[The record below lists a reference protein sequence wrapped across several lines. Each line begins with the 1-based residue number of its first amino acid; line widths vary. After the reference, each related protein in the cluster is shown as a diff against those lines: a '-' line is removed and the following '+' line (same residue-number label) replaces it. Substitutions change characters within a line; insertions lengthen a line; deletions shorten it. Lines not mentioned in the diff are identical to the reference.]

1 MKMKKLLTA
10 ILCTLMF
17 MGIMSFNTITVY
29 AVEES
34 EDTKDD
40 GLVLNKTAKYNPET
54 DDYSITLEAYAT
66 GEKITTG
73 VTTDVATD
81 IVLVLDQSG
90 SMDWSLDNGSDVSY
104 SKVNNK
110 DIDIAKS
117 YYIRI
122 KPFWLLDYY
131 EYYEYYEVY
140 YCTECNEWYRTRTH
154 AQHTNSTSYNPSYSS
169 FYQTVL
175 NNNSKITTTTRLS
188 ALKTAVYTFV
198 NNVITSSKGEDLT
211 NPDDDLD
218 HRIAI
223 VGFSSDD
230 ETELMSINGSN
241 SNIPGTN
248 NNQLGVKYSDSLND
262 KNYVNVL
269 NDMTNNESQTLVL
282 SAVDALVANGATN
295 TDDGL
300 QMAYNILSKNNNSD
314 RKKVVILF
322 TDGSPTSGNGFEKS
336 VAENGIKIANNIK
349 TEFGATVYSV
359 GVFSGANADER
370 GKEPDRDLA
379 QGSGDLPAASNWF
392 MQQVSSNDGKPQK
405 PSYYLSAKDTTTLN
419 DIFKQLSEQINGGSR
434 TKLDSNTVIRDI
446 ISPQFQLLENS
457 TTQDVEIKVQKY
469 NQNGTFSDNTEFDTK
484 SIKINIDE
492 NTNTLSVTGFDFSEN
507 WCGIDKNTITNEETA
522 HGNKL
527 IFSFKVRPKDG
538 FLGGNNVYTNTSAK
552 VYKNQEDIDA
562 DSEENPTFIKE
573 FNKPQV
579 NVPIKDISIT
589 PSDKNVYLLGSLTG
603 EQLKE
608 HSIVKCGNVTLD
620 LTNKDNYGLE
630 SWQTDYV
637 NITTT
642 VKDLKGAPVTD
653 RISGLEVDTTY
664 SIEVTI
670 APKYDGIGASGDPV
684 KQQRNFGQGNI
695 NVYKP
700 FVTVSDSIAY
710 YGDTAPTDFSSN
722 RTIVWKHDNNVA
734 DEKNM
739 GNAPDLSLKYDHV
752 GTDVISNGKINT
764 KNDIPVDITSKIG
777 DVDVTKYTIFTHTD
791 CKDITDAVLDN
802 HQFWIHVKTCKLTIR
817 KKGGS
822 VDETYVFK
830 IKKDDSDYTE
840 VSITGN
846 GTVVIDE
853 LPVGKYTV
861 EEDTAWSWRYPNPKI
876 TYSGTNQ
883 SATLSSTKPTDTAS
897 VTNMRESQNWLNGF
911 STVVQNI
918 FGKANN

>member
-122 KPFWLLDYY
+122 KPFWLLD
-131 EYYEYYEVY
+131 YYEYYEVY

>member
-90 SMDWSLDNGSDVSY
+90 SMKWSLDNGSSVDY
-104 SKVNNK
+104 SKVEK
-110 DIDIAKS
+110 ADIDNTKS
-117 YYIRI
+117 YYIYNI
-122 KPFWLLDYY
+122 YTDSF
-131 EYYEYYEVY
+131 YEVY
-140 YCTECNEWYRTRTH
+140 YCTECRKWYRTRTH
-154 AQHTNSTSYNPSYSS
+154 AQHENSVSYDPSRP
-169 FYQTVL
+169 FTTFFQTVL
-175 NNNSKITTTTRLS
+175 NNNYKITTTTRLS

-198 NNVITSSKGEDLT
+198 NNVITSSKGEDLS
-211 NPDDDLD
+211 NPGDDLH

-223 VGFSSDD
+223 VGFSDGNQ
-230 ETELMSINGSN
+230 TELMSINGSN
-241 SNIPGTN
+241 SNIPGTQN
-248 NNQLGVKYSDSLND
+248 SSLGVKYSSKLRDE
-262 KNYVNVL
+262 NYINVL
-269 NDMTNNESQTLVL
+269 NDITKNDSQKLVL

-359 GVFSGANADER
+359 GVFSGANADVR

-579 NVPIKDISIT
+579 NVPIKDVSIK

-603 EQLKE
+603 EQLKNG
-608 HSIVKCGNVTLD
+608 STVTCGDVTLD
-620 LTNKDNYGLE
+620 LSQVNYGLE

-637 NITTT
+637 TITTT
-642 VKDLKGAPVTD
+642 VKDSYGVPVTD
-653 RISGLEVDTTY
+653 SISDLKEDMTY
-664 SIEVTI
+664 SIKVTV
-670 APKYDGIGASGDPV
+670 APNSGGSGASGTPATE
-684 KQQRNFGQGNI
+684 KYNSRKGKI

-700 FVTVSDSIAY
+700 DVKVSDSIAY
-710 YGDTAPTDFSSN
+710 YGAPTDFSSN
-722 RTIVWKHDNNVA
+722 KTIVWKHDDLVA
-734 DEKNM
+734 NTLTM
-739 GNAPDLSLKYDHV
+739 GDAPDLSLTYTPV
-752 GTDVISNGKINT
+752 GKDAIVDGKINT
-764 KNDIPVDITSKIG
+764 KNDIPVDITSKIRG
-777 DVDVTKYTIFTHTD
+777 DDVTEYTTFTHDD
-791 CKDITDAVLDN
+791 CTGITDAGLGK
-802 HQFWIHVKTCKLTIR
+802 HQFWIHVKTCNLTIE
-817 KKGGS
+817 KEGGS
-822 VDETYVFK
+822 DHEPYVFK
-830 IKKDDSDYTE
+830 VKRKDGSDYKDYTE

-846 GTVVIDE
+846 GNVTIYE
-853 LPVGKYTV
+853 LPVGEYTV
-861 EEDTAWSWRYPNPKI
+861 EEDTAWSWRYPKPTI
-876 TYSGTNQ
+876 AYSDTNQ
-883 SATLSSTKPTDTAS
+883 SATLSSTKPTDTAV
-897 VTNMRESQNWLNGF
+897 VTNNRTLQNWLNGF
-911 STVVQNI
+911 STVVQN
-918 FGKANN
+918 FFDKANN